1 MGFFDS
7 AVFGVPIGVWIN
19 AFLTLCILSFL
30 YKDNP
35 FFRFAESLFAGMSLG
50 YYIGIVTENTLKPN
64 LFRPMF
70 ENFWGDYN
78 FLLLIPMALGVMLYF
93 RYIAKIAWLARI
105 ALAVYIGYYVGVYL
119 MQKLHGDILFQS
131 RDTIV
136 SLTAGGTETLWNI
149 VVMVGVFSVL
159 IYFYFSAEHKG
170 AMGKVSRVGIYFL
183 MISFGASFGYT
194 IMARISLLM
203 GRFSFLVNTW
213 IRPLISR

>member
-1 MGFFDS
+1 MEP
-7 AVFGVPIGVWIN
+7 FGVPIGAWIN

-50 YYIGIVTENTLKPN
+50 YYIGIVTENTLRPN
-64 LFRPMF
+64 LFNPMI

-78 FLLLIPMALGVMLYF
+78 FLLLIPMALGIMLYF
-93 RYIAKIAWLARI
+93 RYIPKIAWLSRI

-136 SLTAGGTETLWNI
+136 SFAVGGTEALWN
-149 VVMVGVFSVL
+149 VVIMAGVFSVL
-159 IYFYFSAEHKG
+159 VYFYFSAAHKG
-170 AMGKVSRVGIYFL
+170 TLGRVSRVGIYFL

-203 GRFSFLVNTW
+203 GRFSFLVNGW
-213 IRPLISR
+213 IRPIFGS

>member
-1 MGFFDS
+1 MS
-7 AVFGVPIGVWIN
+7 PFGVSIGVWVN

-30 YKDNP
+30 YKDNS

-50 YYIGIVTENTLKPN
+50 YYIGLVTANTLKPN
-64 LFRPMF
+64 LFRPLF
-70 ENFWGDYN
+70 SDFGGHYY
-78 FLLLIPMALGVMLYF
+78 LLIPMALGIMLYF
-93 RYIAKIAWLARI
+93 RYIPKIAWVARI

-119 MQKLHGDILFQS
+119 VQKLHGEVLPQS
-131 RDTIV
+131 RDTIM
-136 SLTAGGTETLWNI
+136 SLTEGGVGVVWNI

-159 IYFYFSAEHKG
+159 LYFYFSAPHKG
-170 AMGKVSRVGIYFL
+170 ALGKVSKVGIWFL

-213 IRPLISR
+213 VRPMISG